1 MKKISIVVSVYNEE
15 LALEMFFKEAE
26 KILEDMDWDYEL
38 IFVNDGSSD
47 GSYALLKKIA
57 SESEKVRIINFS
69 RNF

>member
-38 IFVNDGSSD
+38 IFV
-47 GSYALLKKIA
+47 
-57 SESEKVRIINFS
+57 KVEVLMEVMHF
-69 RNF
+69 